1 MLRLETRRIHA
12 AICLTPILLM
22 LASAFASTAR
32 ADTELQWKFK
42 QGTKTRFEMK
52 MDAVRETK
60 SRDMVFQ
67 LTINQIMDMTWEVV
81 DVAADGTATL
91 HQTVD
96 RVRLEVN
103 LPQAG
108 QPPVKFDTQQP
119 TKTPGTEIPA
129 KIFGAM
135 VGKPFTVKVTP
146 TGKVLDM
153 TPPEGLTQAFKNMPS
168 GGAMFSEDGLKQ
180 MITQSVMPMPEGPV
194 AVGKSWESTAE
205 LDTPPFGKQIST
217 THYKYAG
224 NADADGKKL
233 EKIDITMDVK
243 LEPAADAQAKI
254 KLKDNDASGEILW
267 DGEAGQPVMS
277 QVKTK
282 TSFDITVDSMTV
294 EEKFNTSSTMK
305 RLESGEA
312 REL

>member
-1 MLRLETRRIHA
+1 MALLA
-12 AICLTPILLM
+12 ASVF
-22 LASAFASTAR
+22 ASAAR
-32 ADTELQWKFK
+32 ADTDLQWKFK
-42 QGTKTRFEMK
+42 PGTKTRFEMK

-67 LTINQIMDMTWEVV
+67 LKINQIMDMTWEVV
-81 DVAADGTATL
+81 DVDSDGNATL

-96 RVRLEVN
+96 RVRMEVT

-108 QPPVKFDTQQP
+108 QPPVKFDTAQAD
-119 TKTPGTEIPA
+119 KTPGAEIPA

-146 TGKVLDM
+146 AGKVLDM
-153 TPPEGLTQAFKNMPS
+153 TPPEGLAQAFKNMPA
-168 GGAMFSEDGLKQ
+168 GGGMTSEEGLQQ
-180 MITQSVMPMPEGPV
+180 MIKQSVMPMPEGPA
-194 AVGKSWESTAE
+194 AVGKTWESSAE
-205 LDTPPFGKQIST
+205 MDTPPFGKQIST
-217 THYKYAG
+217 TYYKYAG
-224 NADADGKKL
+224 TEDVDGKKL

-254 KLKDNDASGEILW
+254 KLKDNTAGGEILW
-267 DGEAGQPVMS
+267 DAEAGQPAVS

-282 TSFDITVDSMTV
+282 TSFEITINSMTV
-294 EEKFNTSSTMK
+294 EETFTTNSTMK
-305 RLESGEA
+305 RVEGGEA